1 MAGSAYFCP
10 SINFTMKVGVVVF
23 PGSNCDQDAVYAFQ
37 NLFGCETVM
46 LWHKDHDLQGV
57 DLVFLPGGFSYGD
70 YLRSGAIARF
80 SPIMQ
85 NVIDFAAKGGLVWGV
100 CNGFQILCESH
111 LLPGALLHNENQ
123 KFNCHNVF
131 IRPETNNARITT
143 NLTKEKALNIPIA
156 HGEGRYFCDAQTLE
170 TLTKNDQILFRYCDA
185 NGNVNNEANPNG
197 SMQNIAGICNE
208 GRNVFG
214 MMPHPERAVDTNLY
228 NTDGRGLFESLLNL
242 TLAV

>member
-1 MAGSAYFCP
+1 
-10 SINFTMKVGVVVF
+10 MKVGVVIF
-23 PGSNCDQDAVYAFQ
+23 PGSNCDQDAIYAFQ
-37 NLFGCETVM
+37 NQFGCETVA

-85 NVIDFAAKGGLVWGV
+85 NVIEFASKGGLVWGV

-123 KFNCHNVF
+123 KFNCKNVY
-131 IRPETNNARITT
+131 IKPATT
-143 NLTKEKALNIPIA
+143 NSLITNSLDLNKAYQIPVA
-156 HGEGRYFCDAQTLE
+156 HGEGRFYCDSPTMEAL
-170 TLTKNDQILFRYCDA
+170 KANDQILFTYCDA
-185 NGNVNNEANPNG
+185 TGNASEKANPNG
-197 SMQNIAGICNE
+197 SMNDIAGICNI

-214 MMPHPERAVDTNLY
+214 MMPHPERVIDAELY
-228 NTDGRGLFESLLNL
+228 NVDGRGLFDSLMKA

>member
-1 MAGSAYFCP
+1 
-10 SINFTMKVGVVVF
+10 MKVGVVIF
-23 PGSNCDQDAVYAFQ
+23 PGSNCDQDAIYAFQ
-37 NLFGCETVM
+37 NQFGCETIA

-85 NVIDFAAKGGLVWGV
+85 NVIDFAGKGGLVWGV
-100 CNGFQILCESH
+100 CNGFQILCESQ

-123 KFNCHNVF
+123 KFNCKNVF
-131 IRPETNNARITT
+131 IKPSTT
-143 NLTKEKALNIPIA
+143 NSLITNSLDLNKAYQIPVA
-156 HGEGRYFCDAQTLE
+156 HGEGRFFCDE
-170 TLTKNDQILFRYCDA
+170 TTKASLIANDQILFTYCDA
-185 NGNVNNEANPNG
+185 NGMPSNDANPNG
-197 SMQNIAGICNE
+197 SMDHIAGICNA

-214 MMPHPERAVDTNLY
+214 MMPHPERVIDPELY
-228 NTDGRGLFESLLNL
+228 NTDGRGLFDSLIKA

>member
-1 MAGSAYFCP
+1 
-10 SINFTMKVGVVVF
+10 MKVGVVIF
-23 PGSNCDQDAVYAFQ
+23 PGSNCDQDAIYAFQ
-37 NLFGCETVM
+37 NQFGCETVA

-85 NVIDFAAKGGLVWGV
+85 NVIEFASKGGLVWGV

-123 KFNCHNVF
+123 KFNCKNVF
-131 IRPETNNARITT
+131 IKPETNNSHITSELS
-143 NLTKEKALNIPIA
+143 LTKAYKIPVA
-156 HGEGRYFCDAQTLE
+156 HGEGRFYCDTQTL
-170 TLTKNDQILFRYCDA
+170 TDLKANDQILFSYCDENA
-185 NGNVNNEANPNG
+185 QYNELANPNG
-197 SMQNIAGICNE
+197 SLENIAGICNK

-214 MMPHPERAVDTNLY
+214 MMPHPERVIDANLY
-228 NTDGRGLFESLLNL
+228 NTDGRGLFDSLMKAS
-242 TLAV
+242 LAV